1 MQLDLSAT
9 RLCGVW
15 FERGDFCGEY
25 TSRGL
30 VGLATALRA
39 SPCLTKLDLSQNSLG
54 VSYVHG
60 VRIASMEGLVGLA
73 DAVSARAA
81 LMASS
86 VDL

>member
-1 MQLDLSAT
+1 MQLDLSAN

-39 SPCLTKLDLSQNSLG
+39 SPRLTKLDLSQNSLG